1 MGVNKA
7 EQKSRPLVG
16 RTTHSRITC
25 DVLDPKVRPTRGRYC
40 VLYILSP
47 GRSGYALRHGGY
59 NKSDLQGGPYPLNL
73 DGSELYLNV
82 GGDGE
87 VELFY

>member
-1 MGVNKA
+1 MGEKLRSVIL
-7 EQKSRPLVG
+7 RPLVG
-16 RTTHSRITC
+16 RTSNPRKGC
-25 DVLDPKVRPTRGRYC
+25 PTRKGSF
-40 VLYILSP
+40 YIYMVSITP

-73 DGSELYLNV
+73 DGSELYLAV
-82 GGDGE
+82 GSDGE

>member
-1 MGVNKA
+1 MKLSDPQGVVYVCW
-7 EQKSRPLVG
+7 RCF
-16 RTTHSRITC
+16 T
-25 DVLDPKVRPTRGRYC
+25 
-40 VLYILSP
+40 P
-47 GRSGYALRHGGY
+47 GRSGYALRHGDY

-73 DGSELYLNV
+73 DGSKLYLIV

>member
-1 MGVNKA
+1 MLSYDPLWVGQVILEKA
-7 EQKSRPLVG
+7 
-16 RTTHSRITC
+16 
-25 DVLDPKVRPTRGRYC
+25 VRPARGRFIYM
-40 VLYILSP
+40 VSITP

-87 VELFY
+87 VELFYC

>member
-1 MGVNKA
+1 MGEKLRSVIL
-7 EQKSRPLVG
+7 RPLVG
-16 RTTHSRITC
+16 RTSN
-25 DVLDPKVRPTRGRYC
+25 LEKAVRPARGRFIYM
-40 VLYILSP
+40 VSITP

-73 DGSELYLNV
+73 DGSELYLIV
-82 GGDGE
+82 GSDGE